1 MPDLGL
7 EVLLKGSNMLR
18 LLQGLWVALRISLI
32 AVVISIPLGLL
43 FGVLMTRKNVV
54 LKAIFRVYLEF
65 IRIMP
70 QLVLLFLFYFSTT
83 RTFGWN
89 LSGETASIIVFVL
102 WGTAEM
108 SDLVRGALI
117 SIPKHQCESSEA
129 LGLTKAQTYWYI
141 IIPQTVRR
149 LIPLSINL
157 ITRMIKTTSLVLMIG
172 VVEVL
177 KVAQQIIEAN
187 RMASPNAAFGIY
199 LVVFLLY
206 FLACAPAALVS
217 HLKNHLIDRGAV
229 KFCVPFG
236 AMTSLLASFAA
247 AGTDTSLLRRLFGV
261 LLLYIGAKEL
271 FTKRKNPGTDPKP
284 SSSNRVTRENHGGSP
299 PRNP

>member
-83 RTFGWN
+83 RNFGWN

-117 SIPKHQCESSEA
+117 SIPKHQYESSAA
-129 LGLTKAQTYWYI
+129 LGLTKMQTYLYV
-141 IIPQTVRR
+141 IIPQAVRR

-157 ITRMIKTTSLVLMIG
+157 ITRMIKTTSLILMIG

-187 RMASPNAAFGIY
+187 RMSSPNAAFGIY
-199 LVVFLLY
+199 LTVFLLY
-206 FLACAPAALVS
+206 FIACWPISMLAKYL
-217 HLKNHLIDRGAV
+217 
-229 KFCVPFG
+229 
-236 AMTSLLASFAA
+236 
-247 AGTDTSLLRRLFGV
+247 
-261 LLLYIGAKEL
+261 E
-271 FTKRKNPGTDPKP
+271 RKW
-284 SSSNRVTRENHGGSP
+284 R
-299 PRNP
+299 